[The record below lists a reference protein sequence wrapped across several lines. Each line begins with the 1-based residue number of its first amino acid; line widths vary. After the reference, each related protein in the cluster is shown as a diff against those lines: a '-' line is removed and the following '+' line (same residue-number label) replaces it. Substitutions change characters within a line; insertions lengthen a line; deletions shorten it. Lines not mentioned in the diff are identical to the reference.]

1 MGSIS
6 DTTSLEELA
15 TLAMLL
21 WPRGPTPGTKDGFG
35 GMRFSSESG
44 VGYGELSAEVA
55 SSTAQLLSR
64 VGPRLAVKSGLLRMR
79 EALLPLAER
88 KWEE

>member
-1 MGSIS
+1 
-6 DTTSLEELA
+6 
-15 TLAMLL
+15 MLH
-21 WPRGPTPGTKDGFG
+21 P
-35 GMRFSSESG
+35 
-44 VGYGELSAEVA
+44 ELSAEVA

-79 EALLPLAER
+79 DALLPLAER